1 MGLPNV
7 SSDFAVM
14 AGFSSLKGRFF
25 VPFSNSNLS
34 YGERLIANN
43 GRTRA
48 VGQKKPNA
56 WGLHD
61 MHGNVWEW
69 CQDWDGDYPNGSVTD
84 PDGPA
89 SGTKRMLRGSCWAN
103 DGVKCWSA
111 HRNKY
116 DPSNNV
122 GGNDNLGFRVA
133 VSLSGK

>member
-1 MGLPNV
+1 MPNV

-69 CQDWDGDYPNGSVTD
+69 CQDAWHDSYDGAP
-84 PDGPA
+84 PDGSAWEDAGA
-89 SGTKRMLRGSCWAN
+89 SERVLRGGSWNFVAGFCRSAN
-103 DGVKCWSA
+103 RVRYVPGVRYYS
-111 HRNKY
+111 
-116 DPSNNV
+116 
-122 GGNDNLGFRVA
+122 LGFRPTR
-133 VSLSGK
+133 SLGP